1 MTDKI
6 LVITSPDDILLDGIR
21 ILHVSLTEEHSQIVS
36 SALMNCQSPTTIIN
50 YVWKMGDSV
59 AWLLDKQLK
68 SDIIIFNAHPVNNGA
83 HELIIGYVAAQSK
96 SYYFGTLRD
105 LHLANDRVIYTSDD
119 ILTLLEKIIK
129 QHG

>member
-21 ILHVSLTEEHSQIVS
+21 ILHVSLTDEHSQIVS
-36 SALMNCQSPTTIIN
+36 AALMNCQASTAIIN
-50 YVWKMGDSV
+50 YVWKMGDPVS
-59 AWLLDKQLK
+59 WLLDKQLK
-68 SDIIIFNAHPVNNGA
+68 SDIIIFNAHPAIDGA
-83 HELIIGYVAAQSK
+83 HELIIGYIAAQSK

-105 LHLANDRVIYTSDD
+105 LQLANDRVIYTSDD
-119 ILTLLEKIIK
+119 ILFLLEKIIK